1 MIEPR
6 TVAGRKHLQWLL
18 AGDDVFEED
27 ALRAVL
33 DIEDE
38 ATDRTPSAE
47 RTTEAFDRLQE
58 SIEGERRFWREVTV
72 RPDDVAMA
80 VEYIAGTVPLLPIR
94 EAQRIVP
101 IPEPSLNVERLA
113 RAHMLARGATT
124 YDPDTPE
131 FWASV
136 VRQYTRLSEEAES

>member
-80 VEYIAGTVPLLPIR
+80 VEYIAGTVPLLT
-94 EAQRIVP
+94 